1 MLHGSVGHCG
11 ERAHTGKRRE
21 HHCRPF
27 WRRHI
32 QRGRKCISD
41 DSFTGEDRNRDVMVR
56 ARSGGRIKQVMKAS
70 ARLEL
75 RTVAARRAYR
85 TIEKVH
91 VGGERVRL
99 ARIRETHTPRPA
111 VRVTP
116 NSFYFAAAHIS

>member
-1 MLHGSVGHCG
+1 MLHGPVGHCG
-11 ERAHTGKRRE
+11 ERARTGKRRE
-21 HHCRPF
+21 NRCSPF

-32 QRGRKCISD
+32 QRSRKCISD

-56 ARSGGRIKQVMKAS
+56 ARSGDRIKQVMKAS

-91 VGGERVRL
+91 ASGERVRL
-99 ARIRETHTPRPA
+99 TRVRETHAPRPA
-111 VRVTP
+111 IRVT
-116 NSFYFAAAHIS
+116 